1 MSTALITGITG
12 QDGALLARSLIQDGV
27 QVFGLTRQS
36 TSERSLVPGPPGIGS
51 PATVL
56 ERDVASIGDAL
67 AILDKVQPDQIFN
80 LAAQS
85 SVAGANA
92 AVIPAI
98 QANAL
103 APAIWLEA
111 LRSSGGAC
119 RFLQA
124 SSGEVFGSDPGTK
137 NESSSLAPANIYGA
151 TKSFAQQMCE
161 IYSRSFGIH
170 ASSAILFAHESP
182 LRNENFLTRKVTRG
196 LARIKAGLQDDLS
209 LGNLDARRDW
219 GAASDY
225 VEGMRLAI
233 SAPAPGS
240 YVFATG
246 EARSVRDFVNAAAA
260 ALGLELT
267 WTGQG
272 DQETAVDQATGRP
285 IVKVDPQFYR
295 PVDPGTLVGDPTKAE
310 QELGWRRKFSFQD
323 IVAEMAQSD
332 LSQAYAEARS
342 ILR

>member
-12 QDGALLARSLIQDGV
+12 QDGVLLARSLARDGV
-27 QVFGLTRQS
+27 QVFGLTRPPAPG
-36 TSERSLVPGPPGIGS
+36 RSRTPGTLDIGA
-51 PATVL
+51 PVTIL
-56 ERDVASIGDAL
+56 ERDVASIDDAL

-92 AVIPAI
+92 AVLPAI

-111 LRSSGGAC
+111 LRSGGGAC
-119 RFLQA
+119 RFQQA
-124 SSGEVFGSDPGTK
+124 SSGEVFGSDPGTR
-137 NESSSLAPANIYGA
+137 NEFSAFAPANIYGA
-151 TKSFAQQMCE
+151 TKAFAQQMCD

-219 GAASDY
+219 GAAADY

-233 SAPAPGS
+233 SAPAPGA

-246 EARSVRDFVNAAAA
+246 EARSVRDFVNAAAT
-260 ALGLELT
+260 ALGFELD

-272 DQETAVDQATGRP
+272 DRETAIDRATGRP

-332 LSQAYAEARS
+332 LSQAHAEARS
-342 ILR
+342 MLR